1 MLAGEAQH
9 VNEKGAGKQVFN
21 AEKLQESRTVYKA
34 GPCLCWPCLHTLVHT
49 AAAQNPT

>member
-21 AEKLQESRTVYKA
+21 AEKLQESRTVYKRAHAFA
-34 GPCLCWPCLHTLVHT
+34 GPVCTR
-49 AAAQNPT
+49 